1 MKEKKIDEISTTDP
15 DARLMKVNNN
25 GADVCYNVQTA
36 VDQKN
41 KLIVDYDVINNAA
54 DQGNL
59 YEMAEKAKETLG
71 VEEIKA
77 LADKGYYSTLD
88 LKKCEG
94 NKIETYV
101 AKPRNTGSVA
111 NPDFYQDRFQ
121 YDQEQN
127 IYICPAGQPLYPSR
141 IRKING
147 VEYQDYKNFRACK
160 QCKFKDQC
168 TSSKKGRTISRNL
181 YQELLDEID
190 KRTQENKE
198 LYAQRQMLAE
208 HPFGT
213 IKRIWGYSHFL
224 TKGLESVKT
233 ESALS
238 FLAYNLRR
246 VINILGVE
254 EMIRKLTPA

>member
-1 MKEKKIDEISTTDP
+1 MNCGKELLT
-15 DARLMKVNNN
+15 
-25 GADVCYNVQTA
+25 
-36 VDQKN
+36 
-41 KLIVDYDVINNAA
+41 
-54 DQGNL
+54 
-59 YEMAEKAKETLG
+59 
-71 VEEIKA
+71 
-77 LADKGYYSTLD
+77 
-88 LKKCEG
+88 
-94 NKIETYV
+94 
-101 AKPRNTGSVA
+101 
-111 NPDFYQDRFQ
+111 
-121 YDQEQN
+121 
-127 IYICPAGQPLYPSR
+127 
-141 IRKING
+141 
-147 VEYQDYKNFRACK
+147 CK

-181 YQELLDEID
+181 CQELLDEID

-198 LYAQRQMLAE
+198 LYAQRQRLAE

-254 EMIRKLTPA
+254 KMIKLLTPA